1 MRILLDTNAYSALM
15 RGHDEVAD
23 RVRRAERV
31 VFSTVVAG
39 ELLLGFRLGTRL
51 KKNMAEL
58 DAFLDNPYV
67 SVVPVTLT
75 TADRFA
81 RIAAVL
87 RDKGKPIPTN
97 DIWIAAHAMETGAE
111 LLSFDGHFG
120 AIDGLAWVP
129 LTPTIG
135 P

>member
-1 MRILLDTNAYSALM
+1 MTILLDTNAYSALM

-31 VFSTVVAG
+31 VLSTVVAG

-67 SVVPVTLT
+67 SLVPVTLT

-81 RIAAVL
+81 RIAAAL
-87 RDKGKPIPTN
+87 RAKGKPIPTN

-111 LLSFDGHFG
+111 LLSFDAHFE
-120 AIDGLAWVP
+120 AIDGLAWVA
-129 LTPTIG
+129 LTAP
-135 P
+135 

>member
-1 MRILLDTNAYSALM
+1 MTILLDTNAYSALL

-58 DAFLDNPYV
+58 DAFLENPYV
-67 SVVPVTLT
+67 SLVSVTLT

-81 RIAAVL
+81 RIAAAL
-87 RDKGKPIPTN
+87 RVKGRPIPTN
-97 DIWIAAHAMETGAE
+97 DIWIAAHAMEAGAE

-120 AIDGLAWVP
+120 AVDGLAWVA
-129 LTPTIG
+129 LASA
-135 P
+135 

>member
-1 MRILLDTNAYSALM
+1 MTILLDTNAYSALL

-58 DAFLDNPYV
+58 DAFLENPYV
-67 SVVPVTLT
+67 SLVPVTLT
-75 TADRFA
+75 TSDRFA
-81 RIAAVL
+81 RIAAAL
-87 RDKGKPIPTN
+87 RAKGRPIPTN
-97 DIWIAAHAMETGAE
+97 DIWIAAHAMEAGAE
-111 LLSFDGHFG
+111 LLSFDAHFG
-120 AIDGLAWVP
+120 AIDGLAWVA
-129 LTPTIG
+129 LSSA
-135 P
+135 

>member
-15 RGHDEVAD
+15 RGHDEVAG

-39 ELLLGFRLGTRL
+39 ELLLGFRLGARL
-51 KKNMAEL
+51 TKNMAEL

-67 SVVPVTLT
+67 SLVPVTLT

-81 RIAAVL
+81 RIAAAL
-87 RDKGKPIPTN
+87 RAKGRPIPTN

-111 LLSFDGHFG
+111 LLSFDSHFE
-120 AIDGLAWVP
+120 AVDGLAWVALSP
-129 LTPTIG
+129 A
-135 P
+135 

>member
-1 MRILLDTNAYSALM
+1 MTILLDTNAYSALL
-15 RGHDEVAD
+15 RGHDEVAN

-58 DAFLDNPYV
+58 DAFLENPYV
-67 SVVPVTLT
+67 SLVPVTLT

-81 RIAAVL
+81 RIAAAL
-87 RDKGKPIPTN
+87 RAKGRPIPTN
-97 DIWIAAHAMETGAE
+97 DIWIAAHAMEAGAE
-111 LLSFDGHFG
+111 LLSFDAHFG
-120 AIDGLAWVP
+120 AIDGLAWVALP
-129 LTPTIG
+129 SA
-135 P
+135 

>member
-1 MRILLDTNAYSALM
+1 MRILLDTTAYSALM
-15 RGHDEVAD
+15 RGHDQVAD

-58 DAFLDNPYV
+58 EAFLDNPYV
-67 SVVPVTLT
+67 DLVPVTLT
-75 TADRFA
+75 TADRFG
-81 RIAAVL
+81 RIAAAL
-87 RDKGKPIPTN
+87 RAKGRPIPTN

-111 LLSFDGHFG
+111 LLSFDAHFG
-120 AIDGLAWVP
+120 AIDGVAWVAP
-129 LTPTIG
+129 SPA
-135 P
+135 

>member
-1 MRILLDTNAYSALM
+1 MTILLDTNAYSALL

-58 DAFLDNPYV
+58 DAFLENPYV
-67 SVVPVTLT
+67 SLVPVTLI

-81 RIAAVL
+81 RIAAAL
-87 RDKGKPIPTN
+87 RVKGRPIPTN
-97 DIWIAAHAMETGAE
+97 DIWIAAHAMEAGAE
-111 LLSFDGHFG
+111 LLSFDAHFG
-120 AIDGLAWVP
+120 AVDGLAWVA
-129 LTPTIG
+129 LSSA
-135 P
+135 

>member
-1 MRILLDTNAYSALM
+1 MTILLDTNAYSALL

-31 VFSTVVAG
+31 AFSTVVAG

-58 DAFLDNPYV
+58 DAFLENPYV
-67 SVVPVTLT
+67 SLVPVTLT

-81 RIAAVL
+81 RIAAAL
-87 RDKGKPIPTN
+87 RAKGRPIPTN
-97 DIWIAAHAMETGAE
+97 DIWIAAHAMEAGAE
-111 LLSFDGHFG
+111 LLSFDAHFG
-120 AIDGLAWVP
+120 AIDGLAWVA
-129 LTPTIG
+129 LSRA
-135 P
+135 

>member
-15 RGHDEVAD
+15 RGHEDVAD
-23 RVRRAERV
+23 RVRRAEQV
-31 VFSTVVAG
+31 VLSAVVAG
-39 ELLLGFRLGTRL
+39 ELLLGFRLGARL

-67 SVVPVTLT
+67 SLVPVTLT

-81 RIAAVL
+81 RIAAAL
-87 RDKGKPIPTN
+87 RARGRPIPTN

-111 LLSFDGHFG
+111 LLSFDAHFE
-120 AIDGLAWVP
+120 AIDGLAWVA
-129 LTPTIG
+129 LTPT
-135 P
+135 

>member
-15 RGHDEVAD
+15 RGHEEVAE

-31 VFSTVVAG
+31 VLSAVVAG

-51 KKNMAEL
+51 KKNTAEL
-58 DAFLDNPYV
+58 EAFLDNPYV
-67 SVVPVTLT
+67 SLVPVTPT

-81 RIAAVL
+81 RIAAAL
-87 RDKGKPIPTN
+87 RARGRSIPTN

-111 LLSFDGHFG
+111 LLSFDAHFE
-120 AIDGLAWVP
+120 AIDGLAWVA
-129 LTPTIG
+129 LTPT
-135 P
+135 

>member
-31 VFSTVVAG
+31 VLSTVVAG

-67 SVVPVTLT
+67 SLVPVTLT

-81 RIAAVL
+81 RIAAAL
-87 RDKGKPIPTN
+87 RAKGKPIPTN

-111 LLSFDGHFG
+111 LLSFDAHFE
-120 AIDGLAWVP
+120 AIDGLAWVA
-129 LTPTIG
+129 LTAP
-135 P
+135 